1 MQEFFEFSLGA
12 RVLYKQ
18 GLAHELGDLAAGLGA
33 QRAFVIA
40 DHGVAAVGLLEP
52 VIAGLQSHI
61 EVVGTYT
68 DVPANSSVQSV
79 MEAASAAREVATDLI
94 VAVGG
99 GSPIDTAKAVRIVLT
114 HGGHL
119 LDYQGYN
126 VLESVLT
133 PMIVV
138 PTTAGTGSE
147 VTAFAVI
154 RDEEA
159 DLKISFAS
167 PFLVPNIAVLDP
179 ALTASLPPRLT
190 AATGMDALS
199 HAIETYVATENNP
212 LSDSLALHA
221 IDLISNH
228 LRDAVRN
235 GGDLE
240 ARGQLLIASCMAG
253 IAFSNSFLGAVHAL
267 SHAVGGKF
275 AVHHGTLNAL
285 FLPHVMRYNS
295 SYAAERY
302 VRIAKA
308 LGVNAG
314 GRSNEEVIADGIA
327 AVHTLVAEC
336 NLPTTLREVGVPE
349 ETLEELAAI
358 ALVDGAIYHNP
369 RVATEAE
376 LLEILRAAW

>member
-1 MQEFFEFSLGA
+1 
-12 RVLYKQ
+12 
-18 GLAHELGDLAAGLGA
+18 
-33 QRAFVIA
+33 
-40 DHGVAAVGLLEP
+40 
-52 VIAGLQSHI
+52 
-61 EVVGTYT
+61 
-68 DVPANSSVQSV
+68 
-79 MEAASAAREVATDLI
+79 
-94 VAVGG
+94 
-99 GSPIDTAKAVRIVLT
+99 
-114 HGGHL
+114 
-119 LDYQGYN
+119 
-126 VLESVLT
+126 
-133 PMIVV
+133 
-138 PTTAGTGSE
+138 
-147 VTAFAVI
+147 
-154 RDEEA
+154 
-159 DLKISFAS
+159 
-167 PFLVPNIAVLDP
+167 
-179 ALTASLPPRLT
+179 
-190 AATGMDALS
+190 MDALS

-358 ALVDGAIYHNP
+358 ALVDGTIYHNP

>member
-1 MQEFFEFSLGA
+1 M
-12 RVLYKQ
+12 
-18 GLAHELGDLAAGLGA
+18 
-33 QRAFVIA
+33 IA
-40 DHGVAAVGLLEP
+40 
-52 VIAGLQSHI
+52 
-61 EVVGTYT
+61 
-68 DVPANSSVQSV
+68 
-79 MEAASAAREVATDLI
+79 
-94 VAVGG
+94 
-99 GSPIDTAKAVRIVLT
+99 
-114 HGGHL
+114 
-119 LDYQGYN
+119 
-126 VLESVLT
+126 
-133 PMIVV
+133 V

-154 RDEEA
+154 RDEDA
-159 DLKISFAS
+159 DLKVSFAS
-167 PFLVPNIAVLDP
+167 PFLVPSVAVLDP

-235 GGDLE
+235 GGDVE

-295 SYAAERY
+295 SYAADRY

-358 ALVDGAIYHNP
+358 ALVDGTIYHNP
-369 RVATEAE
+369 RVATEEE
-376 LLEILRAAW
+376 LLGILREAW